1 MPRIPTVRLVMAT
14 ERIAINA
21 VLNASKKIY
30 VAATVCSWRFG
41 LAKM

>member
-1 MPRIPTVRLVMAT
+1 MAT